1 MKTNIFSI
9 LFLLSLFISSCSSDD
24 SSTPILPDGDY
35 ANGVFVLN
43 QGGTNGGSLSFL
55 SSDFSEVTPDVF
67 QGVNTDNDLGLF
79 LQSIFFSDNL
89 AYIIS
94 NGSNMITVVN
104 RNTLEFVDRI
114 DAGLNVP
121 MYGAVL
127 NGKAY
132 VTNQADFSTTADDF
146 VAVIDLETNTVDN
159 TLLLNGYGEKIVA
172 YNNSLFVQK
181 ASYGAGNKLS
191 KINPTT
197 LEIDQELSFNTPIL
211 DTDIDDQFLYVLTE
225 AEINQVSLNNFEI
238 TSTWDL
244 TEAHQGVSKISAELN
259 SIYFTA
265 GSSVFTF
272 NALDDEV
279 SETELFTYESNSSFG
294 TFYGFNVINGRV
306 FIGDGTDFISNG
318 FIQVRSSNGELITEL
333 ETGLAPIGFYT
344 N

>member
-1 MKTNIFSI
+1 MH
-9 LFLLSLFISSCSSDD
+9 
-24 SSTPILPDGDY
+24 
-35 ANGVFVLN
+35 
-43 QGGTNGGSLSFL
+43 
-55 SSDFSEVTPDVF
+55 
-67 QGVNTDNDLGLF
+67 
-79 LQSIFFSDNL
+79 
-89 AYIIS
+89 
-94 NGSNMITVVN
+94 
-104 RNTLEFVDRI
+104 
-114 DAGLNVP
+114 VP
-121 MYGAVL
+121 
-127 NGKAY
+127 K
-132 VTNQADFSTTADDF
+132 
-146 VAVIDLETNTVDN
+146 
-159 TLLLNGYGEKIVA
+159 
-172 YNNSLFVQK
+172 
-181 ASYGAGNKLS
+181 
-191 KINPTT
+191 
-197 LEIDQELSFNTPIL
+197 IDQELSFNTPIL

-272 NALDDEV
+272 NALDEEI